1 MYQEKILMKD
11 DAGFDL
17 APAYEYQCVVDIL
30 IKFSIS
36 SDQNFYFWA
45 KPKRR
50 ERKKNY

>member
-36 SDQNFYFWA
+36 DQNFYFWA